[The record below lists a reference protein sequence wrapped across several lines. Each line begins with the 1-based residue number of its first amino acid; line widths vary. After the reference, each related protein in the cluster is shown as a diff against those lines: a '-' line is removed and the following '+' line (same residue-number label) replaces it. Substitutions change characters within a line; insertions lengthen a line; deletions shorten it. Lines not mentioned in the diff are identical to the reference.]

1 MIGAI
6 DCSTIHYASHA
17 YLALYRSFCVFAP
30 IKSYDQERAVTI
42 SLSISCVITVSWLMV
57 RRLRPRFGPTLSLSY
72 TFPEEDTQS
81 EQTVDEALTLL
92 VVA

>member
-42 SLSISCVITVSWLMV
+42 SLSISCVIYHVFLAHGTAAAPSIRADLVAQLHIS
-57 RRLRPRFGPTLSLSY
+57 RRGHTIRADR
-72 TFPEEDTQS
+72 
-81 EQTVDEALTLL
+81 
-92 VVA
+92 